1 MLKTLK
7 DIDLQFDR
15 ATYKAQVA
23 ELMSTLA
30 EAKVS
35 LLDTREELREK
46 DSEIADLK
54 RTSEFTRDGTV
65 IHRGMR
71 YQRAPY
77 ACLLRSIRP
86 TSLDGWVELLRNSSN
101 IRAA

>member
-1 MLKTLK
+1 MDVMTTIAALSKGLEVLKTLK

-23 ELMSTLA
+23 ELMSTRA

-46 DSEIADLK
+46 DSEIAD
-54 RTSEFTRDGTV
+54 
-65 IHRGMR
+65 
-71 YQRAPY
+71 
-77 ACLLRSIRP
+77 
-86 TSLDGWVELLRNSSN
+86 
-101 IRAA
+101 

>member
-1 MLKTLK
+1 MDVMTTIAALSKGLEVLKTLK

-46 DSEIADLK
+46 DSEIAD
-54 RTSEFTRDGTV
+54 
-65 IHRGMR
+65 
-71 YQRAPY
+71 
-77 ACLLRSIRP
+77 
-86 TSLDGWVELLRNSSN
+86 
-101 IRAA
+101 